1 MKTRG
6 KADGHEIIIKRRS
19 KKGHEQEHGGAW
31 KVAFAD
37 FTLAMMALFMVLW
50 IIQPPMDKTFPGFG
64 DQETNPM
71 VDGANGVFDATSP
84 TPMEFD
90 GVAPGLVRRRVSRLL
105 RLVRLQDRAG
115 DPPQLIDRGRSSGFL
130 HAGGHLRQRYQ
141 PGLLAVPAD
150 ESEQPGQKGQSGSE
164 QGQDSESV
172 AKRYSS
178 TSELQ
183 ALADLMRDVARQV
196 DALANVEVTVV
207 PQGLRI
213 LIKDDQQRFMFQRGS
228 ATLNPHF
235 QKLLGVLAEVLVK
248 VDNKLIISGH
258 TDATPYRQKNGYNNW
273 NLSGDRALRAR
284 NALVDA
290 GLTERAVLQVT
301 AQADVMPL
309 HPEDPQNGANRRV
322 EILLLTASAEALYKE
337 LFGDSYGQVRFSESG
352 ASYSGKKI

>member
-1 MKTRG
+1 MRNRG
-6 KADGHEIIIKRRS
+6 KGGAGGEHEIIIKRRS
-19 KKGHEQEHGGAW
+19 KKGHGDEHGGAW

-50 IIQPPMDKTFPGFG
+50 IIQPQM
-64 DQETNPM
+64 ELSNPSYGEM
-71 VDGANGVFDATSP
+71 ESNPLVDGGAGIFDGTSTSP
-84 TPMEFD
+84 LELD
-90 GVAPGLVRRRVSRLL
+90 GVPVR
-105 RLVRLQDRAG
+105 
-115 DPPQLIDRGRSSGFL
+115 PPQASETDT
-130 HAGGHLRQRYQ
+130 
-141 PGLLAVPAD
+141 V
-150 ESEQPGQKGQSGSE
+150 ESKREQDGIRHFGSTE
-164 QGQDSESV
+164 
-172 AKRYSS
+172 
-178 TSELQ
+178 ELK
-183 ALADLMRDVARQV
+183 ALAELMRAVASEV
-196 DALANVEVTVV
+196 DALANLEVDVV

-235 QKLLGVLAEVLVK
+235 QTLLGVLAGVLAK

-290 GLTERAVLQVT
+290 GLAERSVLQVT

-322 EILLLTASAEALYKE
+322 EILLLTASAQALYEE
-337 LFGDSYGQVRFSESG
+337 LFGDSYGQVRFTESG
-352 ASYSGKKI
+352 ASYRGDGR

>member
-1 MKTRG
+1 MRNRG
-6 KADGHEIIIKRRS
+6 KGGAGGEHEIIIKRRS
-19 KKGHEQEHGGAW
+19 KKGHGDEHGGAW

-50 IIQPPMDKTFPGFG
+50 IIQPQM
-64 DQETNPM
+64 ELSNPSYGEM
-71 VDGANGVFDATSP
+71 ESNPLVDGGAGIFDGTSTSP
-84 TPMEFD
+84 LELD
-90 GVAPGLVRRRVSRLL
+90 GVPVR
-105 RLVRLQDRAG
+105 
-115 DPPQLIDRGRSSGFL
+115 PPQASETD
-130 HAGGHLRQRYQ
+130 
-141 PGLLAVPAD
+141 PV
-150 ESEQPGQKGQSGSE
+150 ESKREQDGIRHFGSTE
-164 QGQDSESV
+164 
-172 AKRYSS
+172 
-178 TSELQ
+178 ELK
-183 ALADLMRDVARQV
+183 ALAELMRAVASEV
-196 DALANVEVTVV
+196 DALANLEVDVV

-235 QKLLGVLAEVLVK
+235 QTLLGVLAGVLAK

-290 GLTERAVLQVT
+290 GLAERSVLQVT

-322 EILLLTASAEALYKE
+322 EILLLTASAQALYEE
-337 LFGDSYGQVRFSESG
+337 LFGDSYGQVRFTESG
-352 ASYSGKKI
+352 ASYRGDGR

>member
-1 MKTRG
+1 MKSRG
-6 KADGHEIIIKRRS
+6 KGGAGGEHEIIIKRRS
-19 KKGHEQEHGGAW
+19 KKGHGDEHGGAW

-50 IIQPPMDKTFPGFG
+50 IVQPQMDKT
-64 DQETNPM
+64 NPSYGEM
-71 VDGANGVFDATSP
+71 ESNPLVDGGAGI
-84 TPMEFD
+84 FD
-90 GVAPGLVRRRVSRLL
+90 GTSRSPLELDGMPVRAP
-105 RLVRLQDRAG
+105 QA
-115 DPPQLIDRGRSSGFL
+115 QNT
-130 HAGGHLRQRYQ
+130 
-141 PGLLAVPAD
+141 
-150 ESEQPGQKGQSGSE
+150 E
-164 QGQDSESV
+164 DSES
-172 AKRYSS
+172 KREQDGSHNYGS
-178 TSELQ
+178 TEELKK
-183 ALADLMRDVARQV
+183 LADLMRQVASEV
-196 DALANVEVTVV
+196 DALANLEVDVV

-235 QKLLGVLAEVLVK
+235 QKLLGVLAGVLEK

-258 TDATPYRQKNGYNNW
+258 TDGTPYRQKNGYNNW

-290 GLTERAVLQVT
+290 GLAERSVLQVT

-352 ASYSGKKI
+352 ASYNGKGS

>member
-1 MKTRG
+1 MRSRG
-6 KADGHEIIIKRRS
+6 KGNGANDHEIIIKRRS
-19 KKGHEQEHGGAW
+19 KKGHGDEHGGAW

-64 DQETNPM
+64 DEETNPM
-71 VDGANGVFDATSP
+71 VDGAAGVFDATSP
-84 TPMEFD
+84 TPLDFD
-90 GVAPGLVRRRVSRLL
+90 GEPMRAPKST
-105 RLVRLQDRAG
+105 
-115 DPPQLIDRGRSSGFL
+115 
-130 HAGGHLRQRYQ
+130 GHNGESQRD
-141 PGLLAVPAD
+141 AD
-150 ESEQPGQKGQSGSE
+150 GKGGQSDGR
-164 QGQDSESV
+164 
-172 AKRYSS
+172 RYSS
-178 TSELQ
+178 GEELK
-183 ALADLMRDVARQV
+183 ALADLMREVASEV
-196 DALANVEVTVV
+196 DALANLEVDVV

-235 QKLLGVLAEVLVK
+235 QKLLGVLAGVLTK

-290 GLTERAVLQVT
+290 GLGERSVLQVT

-309 HPEDPQNGANRRV
+309 HPEDPQSGANRRV
-322 EILLLTASAEALYKE
+322 EILMLTASAEALYKE
-337 LFGDSYGQVRFSESG
+337 LFGDSYGQVRFSDSG
-352 ASYSGKKI
+352 ASYSGASAN

>member
-1 MKTRG
+1 MKNRG

-19 KKGHEQEHGGAW
+19 KKGHGQEHGGAW

-90 GVAPGLVRRRVSRLL
+90 GVPLRAPKSAGYQGDAD
-105 RLVRLQDRAG
+105 QD
-115 DPPQLIDRGRSSGFL
+115 
-130 HAGGHLRQRYQ
+130 
-141 PGLLAVPAD
+141 
-150 ESEQPGQKGQSGSE
+150 GQKGQSGSE
-164 QGQDSESV
+164 QGQDRESL

-196 DALANVEVTVV
+196 DALANIEVTVV

-258 TDATPYRQKNGYNNW
+258 TDGTPYRQKNGYNNW

-290 GLTERAVLQVT
+290 GLTERSVLQVT

-352 ASYSGKKI
+352 ASYNGKGS

>member
-1 MKTRG
+1 MRNRG
-6 KADGHEIIIKRRS
+6 KGGAGGEHEIIIKRRS
-19 KKGHEQEHGGAW
+19 KKGHGDEHGGAW

-50 IIQPPMDKTFPGFG
+50 IIQPQM
-64 DQETNPM
+64 ELSNPSYGEM
-71 VDGANGVFDATSP
+71 ESNPLVDGGAGIFDGTSTSP
-84 TPMEFD
+84 LELD
-90 GVAPGLVRRRVSRLL
+90 GVPVR
-105 RLVRLQDRAG
+105 
-115 DPPQLIDRGRSSGFL
+115 PPQASETDT
-130 HAGGHLRQRYQ
+130 
-141 PGLLAVPAD
+141 V
-150 ESEQPGQKGQSGSE
+150 ESKREQDGIRHFGSTE
-164 QGQDSESV
+164 
-172 AKRYSS
+172 
-178 TSELQ
+178 ELK
-183 ALADLMRDVARQV
+183 ALAELMREVASEV
-196 DALANVEVTVV
+196 DALANLEVDVV

-235 QKLLGVLAEVLVK
+235 QTLLGVLAGVLAK

-290 GLTERAVLQVT
+290 GLAERSVLQVT

-322 EILLLTASAEALYKE
+322 EILLLTASAQALYEE
-337 LFGDSYGQVRFSESG
+337 LFGDSYGQVRFTESG
-352 ASYSGKKI
+352 ASYRGDGR